1 MLEIRKYEQIIKKKK
16 KGSTSLIL
24 KHISYLL
31 LFNTAK
37 VSIIFQITK
46 LFPNYFKPKVSFSCL
61 EGVKR
66 VKLFFIYILLS
77 NSC

>member
-1 MLEIRKYEQIIKKKK
+1 MLEICKYEQIIKKK

-31 LFNTAK
+31 LFDTAK
-37 VSIIFQITK
+37 ISIIFQITK

>member
-1 MLEIRKYEQIIKKKK
+1 MLEIRKYEQIIKKK

-31 LFNTAK
+31 LFDTAK

-66 VKLFFIYILLS
+66 SKEG
-77 NSC
+77 

>member
-1 MLEIRKYEQIIKKKK
+1 MLEIRKYEQIIKK

-31 LFNTAK
+31 LFGTAK

>member
-1 MLEIRKYEQIIKKKK
+1 MLEIRKYEQIIKKK

-31 LFNTAK
+31 LFDTAK

-46 LFPNYFKPKVSFSCL
+46 LFPNYKPKVSFSCL

>member
-31 LFNTAK
+31 LFDTAK

>member
-1 MLEIRKYEQIIKKKK
+1 MLEIRKYEQIIKKK

-31 LFNTAK
+31 LFDTAK

-61 EGVKR
+61 EGV
-66 VKLFFIYILLS
+66 FFIYILLS

>member
-1 MLEIRKYEQIIKKKK
+1 MNRLLRK

-31 LFNTAK
+31 LFDTAK

-46 LFPNYFKPKVSFSCL
+46 LFPNYLKPKVSFSCL
-61 EGVKR
+61 EGVK
-66 VKLFFIYILLS
+66 KEG
-77 NSC
+77 